1 MSSKNKIH
9 NNPLKR
15 WFSRLITVQFHKL
28 YYHSRPKIWNNTYWL
43 GTSIGKCP
51 FDLWNYQEIIYELRP
66 DVIIEA
72 GTGWGGSTLFFAS
85 CCDLIGNG
93 RIISIDISDPTSK
106 PQHDRITYLQG
117 SSTSTEIVNKVKSCI
132 NDKNKVLVNLDSDHT
147 MKHVLEEL
155 NIYSEFVTPGSYI
168 IVEDT
173 CVGGHPVKKGH
184 FPGPMEAVM
193 EFVKHNSSFTID
205 KTREKFMLTFNP
217 NGYLKKNNS

>member
-66 DVIIEA
+66 DIIIEA

-132 NDKNKVLVNLDSDHT
+132 NDKDKVLVNLDSDHT

-193 EFVKHNSSFTID
+193 EFVKHNSGFTID